1 VVEVALSYIA
11 QVSFVPLTGIVAA
24 GDSIEPI
31 PQIERVEVPKSMLG
45 PGEAFALRVKDTSMR
60 DEGIFPGMSSWC
72 TSKTPPETGETV
84 IALLN
89 GEATIKIY
97 HHKAGVIE
105 LHPAVR

>member
-1 VVEVALSYIA
+1 
-11 QVSFVPLTGIVAA
+11 
-24 GDSIEPI
+24 
-31 PQIERVEVPKSMLG
+31 
-45 PGEAFALRVKDTSMR
+45 
-60 DEGIFPGMSSWC
+60 MSSWC

-97 HHKAGVIE
+97 HHKAGVIA